1 MQKKF
6 CYHSGINKNEVKIKM
21 EMAHIFECCML
32 LCFGFSW
39 PLNVI
44 KAYKARTAK
53 GTSLAFITLIITGY
67 LAGIAAKII
76 NAQFNYVLAVYFLN
90 LAIVFC
96 NVIVYARNK
105 SLDNKKASAAV
116 RQKIADLK
124 IKIDTNKT
132 IKVSKE
138 DNMNF
143 KELNGLS
150 KKNQVVLLGG
160 TMDKEI
166 PVTELAQAFSFNFE
180 LYNRSAT
187 ALSVKEAKAYFE
199 ENVSDLKPEGIIL
212 HLGDNDISAF
222 QNNAEAFDK
231 NYLSLLAA
239 IKAANKKC
247 RVALV
252 NVNNPKNDKI
262 VAALNSHIKALAAS
276 EKCVYVNLENAKL
289 WNPKANL
296 AASAFARNMGVSVR
310 KPLNDV
316 AEILYSYAYL
326 EIKAEPKAQEI
337 AG

>member
-1 MQKKF
+1 
-6 CYHSGINKNEVKIKM
+6 M
-21 EMAHIFECCML
+21 ELAHVFECCML

-76 NAQFNYVLAVYFLN
+76 NQQFNYVLAVYFLN
-90 LAIVFC
+90 LAIVFG

-105 SLDNKKASAAV
+105 SLDNKKALEAA
-116 RQKIADLK
+116 RQKIAE
-124 IKIDTNKT
+124 IKFQIKTNNA

-143 KELNGLS
+143 KELNELS

-160 TMDKEI
+160 TLDKEI

-180 LYNRSAT
+180 LYNRSAD
-187 ALSVKEAKAYFE
+187 ALSVKEAKSYFE
-199 ENVSDLKPEGIIL
+199 DYVSGLKPEGIIL

-231 NYLSLLAA
+231 NYLALIAA
-239 IKAANKKC
+239 IKADNKK
-247 RVALV
+247 RRIALV
-252 NVNNPKNDKI
+252 SVNNPKNDKV
-262 VAALNSHIKALAAS
+262 VAALNARIKALAAS

-310 KPLNDV
+310 KPLSDV

-326 EIKAEPKAQEI
+326 EIKSAPKAQEI

>member
-1 MQKKF
+1 
-6 CYHSGINKNEVKIKM
+6 M

-76 NAQFNYVLAVYFLN
+76 NQQFNYVLAVYFLN
-90 LAIVFC
+90 LAIVFG

-105 SLDNKKASAAV
+105 SLDNKKALEAA
-116 RQKIADLK
+116 RQKIAE
-124 IKIDTNKT
+124 IKFQIKTNNA

-143 KELNGLS
+143 KELNELS

-160 TMDKEI
+160 TLDKEI

-180 LYNRSAT
+180 LYNRSAD

-199 ENVSDLKPEGIIL
+199 DYVSGLKPEGIIL

-231 NYLSLLAA
+231 NYLALIAA
-239 IKAANKKC
+239 IKADNKK
-247 RVALV
+247 RRIALV
-252 NVNNPKNDKI
+252 SVNNPKNDKV
-262 VAALNSHIKALAAS
+262 VAALNARIKALAAS

-310 KPLNDV
+310 KPLSDV

-326 EIKAEPKAQEI
+326 EIKSAPKAQEI

>member
-199 ENVSDLKPEGIIL
+199 ENVSDLKPEGVIL